1 MRSLFVYLNGISL
14 LYACASSAIT
24 TTTTTQSSIQQKSQ
38 GRGGGGGGIL
48 LLKQRAPIEESSI
61 DYGSL
66 RTCKHKSVC
75 EARTLLTKPYHSFHF
90 SSSASCYSLLPNF
103 CGLNLPFRPTTIFF
117 FFFFA
122 GWLADWGAWIIFF
135 FLQKDCLP
143 WQVCASCR
151 TKTFGAT
158 VKYCSDYSEK
168 GLCDHADG
176 KMVCS
181 CSEAPLSPAMYPKK
195 MIGAVEGYCVTDEV
209 WVFLF
214 YFFHFHRVFYFS
226 HLSLFSPTPCTFWN
240 YLLFLVFFRILGH
253 ERGHLP

>member
-1 MRSLFVYLNGISL
+1 MRSLFAYLNVISL

-24 TTTTTQSSIQQKSQ
+24 TTTTTQSSIQKKSQ

-103 CGLNLPFRPTTIFF
+103 CGLNFPFRPTTIFFF

-135 FLQKDCLP
+135 FCKRIAYRGKFARRAEQRLLARRWSIALIIARRGCVIMRMGRWCVVVRRLP
-143 WQVCASCR
+143 WVR
-151 TKTFGAT
+151 
-158 VKYCSDYSEK
+158 
-168 GLCDHADG
+168 LCIR
-176 KMVCS
+176 
-181 CSEAPLSPAMYPKK
+181 KK
-195 MIGAVEGYCVTDEV
+195 WLAQ
-209 WVFLF
+209 
-214 YFFHFHRVFYFS
+214 
-226 HLSLFSPTPCTFWN
+226 
-240 YLLFLVFFRILGH
+240 
-253 ERGHLP
+253 